1 MFMRMKSDSVEGSSR
16 SAWETEARAAGV
28 LVKEASDGEQGE
40 AA

>member
-1 MFMRMKSDSVEGSSR
+1 MRTRSDSVKASSR
-16 SAWETEARAAGV
+16 SAWGTEARAAGV